1 MITIDSGYLGPCA
14 PVVSE
19 TLALTEKEIGFKSN
33 MKIAQ
38 FAQVDFPFSDVL
50 ENWFVIVVDEK
61 YRDDFSAIEKGFVR
75 LLDKEDDQKRDGR
88 NAVLKI
94 TYEDGEHWER
104 RLVIDDT
111 VKAFLTDHL
120 WDYLPNRMSDG
131 MEDFVNRKEPE
142 DD

>member
-19 TLALTEKEIGFKSN
+19 TLALTEEAIGFKSN

-38 FAQVDFPFSDVL
+38 FAQADFPFSDVL
-50 ENWFVIVVDEK
+50 ENWFVIVIDEK

-94 TYEDGEHWER
+94 TYEDGENWER
-104 RLVIDDT
+104 RLVIDDS
-111 VKAFLTDHL
+111 VKAFLTEHL
-120 WDYLPNRMSDG
+120 WDYLPDRMSGG
-131 MEDFVNRKEPE
+131 MGEFVNRKEPE
-142 DD
+142 DY